1 MLVDLRKG
9 DPKGYDHMVR
19 IYPEMGHW
27 MKGKDAE
34 SLPWMAKF
42 TRNPWPA
49 KIIWRQDNGIT
60 SRFYWLQIPEKLLA
74 KGQRMTAEV
83 DGQSIA
89 ITAEN
94 TKRLVVRLSD
104 QLVNLDKP
112 VSITV
117 NGEEKFSGK
126 VRRLASEIIRSLDQ
140 RGDPASAAT
149 ASVMVKL

>member
-1 MLVDLRKG
+1 MIRRPPRSTLFPYTTLFR
-9 DPKGYDHMVR
+9 
-19 IYPEMGHW
+19 
-27 MKGKDAE
+27 
-34 SLPWMAKF
+34 S
-42 TRNPWPA
+42 
-49 KIIWRQDNGIT
+49 
-60 SRFYWLQIPEKLLA
+60 
-74 KGQRMTAEV
+74 

-104 QLVNLDKP
+104 QLVNLDEP

-126 VRRLASEIIRSLDQ
+126 VRRSAREIIRSLDQ

-149 ASVMVKL
+149 ASVTVKL

>member
-1 MLVDLRKG
+1 M
-9 DPKGYDHMVR
+9 
-19 IYPEMGHW
+19 
-27 MKGKDAE
+27 
-34 SLPWMAKF
+34 
-42 TRNPWPA
+42 
-49 KIIWRQDNGIT
+49 
-60 SRFYWLQIPEKLLA
+60 A

-104 QLVNLDKP
+104 QLVNLDEP

-126 VRRLASEIIRSLDQ
+126 VRRSAREIIRSLDQ

-149 ASVMVKL
+149 ASVTVKL